1 MLFENFLGREKMDET
16 DNPIEDYQYVMEL
29 VLSYEKSTDEYKDG
43 LSRLRVMS
51 ELVREEINK
60 IGLNPK
66 KLEIQAI
73 ELKDKHKGDILPV
86 LAYLSQFTPVY
97 EDMKA
102 NYLKGVLWWIFTA
115 QEYLERNIKIAKRLK
130 ERRRG

>member
-1 MLFENFLGREKMDET
+1 MDET